1 MLAAFRYLISFA
13 LAIVVTFGLV
23 YTMQYLIATA
33 DHGLDD
39 SANGHIVDFVRV
51 KRDEVIKRKKH
62 KPEKPPQPK
71 APPPEP
77 PPPEMAQDNPS
88 AEKIVVASIPVETD
102 ISMTS
107 GGISLTPG
115 DAEYLPIVKVLPV
128 YPRRAQSRGIEGY
141 VLLEFT
147 VTKEGRTRDIRV
159 IKSKPKSSIFHR
171 AAIKAAEKFKYKPRT
186 VDGKAIEVKG
196 VRNKITFRLEK

>member
-1 MLAAFRYLISFA
+1 MLAAFRYLISFV
-13 LAIVVTFGLV
+13 LAIAVTFGLV
-23 YTMQYLIATA
+23 YTMQYLIASA
-33 DHGLDD
+33 DHSLDD
-39 SANGHIVDFVRV
+39 DAAGHIVDFVRV

-77 PPPEMAQDNPS
+77 PPPEMSQDNPS
-88 AEKIVVASIPVETD
+88 AEKIVVSSIPVETD

-115 DAEYLPIVKVLPV
+115 DAEYLPIVKVAPI

-141 VLLEFT
+141 VIVEFT
-147 VTKEGRTRDIRV
+147 VTKQGRTKDIRV
-159 IKSKPKSSIFHR
+159 VSSKPKSTIFHK
-171 AAIKAAEKFKYKPRT
+171 AAIKAAAKFKYKPRT
-186 VDGKAIEVKG
+186 EDGKPIEVPG
-196 VRNKITFRLEK
+196 VRNKLTFKLE

>member
-1 MLAAFRYLISFA
+1 MLAAFRYLISFV
-13 LAIVVTFGLV
+13 LAIAVTFGLV
-23 YTMQYLIATA
+23 YTMQYLIANA
-33 DHGLDD
+33 ERGLDD
-39 SANGHIVDFVRV
+39 SDSGHIVDFVRV

-77 PPPEMAQDNPS
+77 PPPEMSQDNPS
-88 AEKIVVASIPVETD
+88 AEKIVVASIPVETE

-115 DAEYLPIVKVLPV
+115 DAEYLPIVKVAPV

-141 VLLEFT
+141 VILEFT
-147 VTKEGRTRDIRV
+147 VTKQGRTKDIRV
-159 IKSKPKSSIFHR
+159 VKSVPKSKIFHK
-171 AAIKAAEKFKYKPRT
+171 AAIKAASKFKYKPRT
-186 VDGKAIEVKG
+186 EDGKPIEVPG
-196 VRNKITFRLEK
+196 VRNKITFRLE

>member
-33 DHGLDD
+33 DHSLDD
-39 SANGHIVDFVRV
+39 SATGHIVDFVRI
-51 KRDEVIKRKKH
+51 KRDEVIKRKQH
-62 KPEKPPQPK
+62 KPKKPPQPK

-77 PPPEMAQDNPS
+77 PPPKMAQDNPS
-88 AEKIVVASIPVETD
+88 AEKIVVASIPVQTE

-107 GGISLTPG
+107 SGISLAPG
-115 DAEYLPIVKVLPV
+115 DAEYLPIVKVTPV
-128 YPRRAQSRGIEGY
+128 YPRRAAARGIEGY

-147 VTKEGRTRDIRV
+147 VTKEGRTKDIRV
-159 IKSKPKSSIFHR
+159 IKSVPKSKIFHR

-186 VDGKAIEVKG
+186 EDGKPIEVKG
-196 VRNKITFRLEK
+196 VRNKITFRLE